1 MNQIKTTAL
10 LTIMSLIVLFT
21 AQTLGY
27 NLIFSIAIAGVFNF
41 VIYFYSGKIAL
52 SSTKAKKIGEGEY
65 EDVVGIIKFLTQKE
79 KMPMPELYIIENDQ
93 PNAFATGRNPKNAS
107 VAVTTGILKVLNRDE
122 LEGVLAHEISHIKNR
137 DILVSSMA
145 AMLAS
150 TISFMSRSVFWGGG
164 NRNRNTHPLVFIIAL
179 IAAPLAS
186 LIIRMA
192 ISRTRE
198 FGADK
203 TGANISGNPLAL
215 ASALEKIDSYS
226 KLPMNVN
233 PAVSQ
238 LFISDPLKALSG
250 GSMRKFFSTHP
261 PTIERVRRLR
271 EDASGIRYR

>member
-65 EDVVGIIKFLTQKE
+65 EDVVGIVKFLTQKE

-164 NRNRNTHPLVFIIAL
+164 NRNRNTHPIVFIIAL